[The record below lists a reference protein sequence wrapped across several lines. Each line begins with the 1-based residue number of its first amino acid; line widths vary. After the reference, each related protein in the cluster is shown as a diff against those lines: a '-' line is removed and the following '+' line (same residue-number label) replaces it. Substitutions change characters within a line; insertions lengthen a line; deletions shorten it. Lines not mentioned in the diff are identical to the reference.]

1 MGMTTGF
8 HTATAGM
15 IWSQKSLDV
24 TSNNIA
30 NLSTSGFKADKA
42 SFADLLYT
50 EVKQPEVDPTLKVGH
65 GSRMNKTDTVFS
77 GSSLDQTNQPQD
89 YALTDTRNFF
99 AVRTP
104 DGRTL
109 YTRGGSF
116 HLSQHADGL
125 NYLADSAG
133 NEVLGADGN
142 NIPVADIAV
151 KQNLGVYTF
160 ASLDGLKKTGGGFE
174 ATALSGE
181 AIPVAGADV
190 RQGFLEASSADMATE
205 ISNMIVQERAY
216 QLNAKMAVMTDEVM
230 QTINNLR

>member
-1 MGMTTGF
+1 
-8 HTATAGM
+8 M

-24 TSNNIA
+24 TANNIS
-30 NLSTSGFKADKA
+30 NLSTSGYKADKA

-50 EVKQPEVDPTLKVGH
+50 EVKQPEVDPALKVGH
-65 GSRMNKTDTVFS
+65 GSKINKTDTVFTA
-77 GSSLDQTNQPQD
+77 SSLDKTNQPQD

-104 DGRTL
+104 NGNII

-125 NYLADSAG
+125 NYLVDSTG

-142 NIPVADIAV
+142 NIVV
-151 KQNLGVYTF
+151 SNVEEKQNLAVYTF
-160 ASLDGLKKTGGGFE
+160 ANLDGLKKTSGGFE

-181 AIPVAGADV
+181 AIPVTGADV
-190 RQGFLEASSADMATE
+190 QQGALEASSADMATE
-205 ISNMIVQERAY
+205 ITNMIVQERAY
-216 QLNAKMAVMTDEVM
+216 QLNAKMVVMTDEVM

>member
-1 MGMTTGF
+1 MTTGF

-15 IWSQKSLDV
+15 IWSQRSLDV

-30 NLSTSGFKADKA
+30 NMSTSGFKPDKA
-42 SFADLLYT
+42 NFADLFYT
-50 EVKQPEVDPTLKVGH
+50 EVKQPETDPKLKVGH
-65 GSRMNKTDTVFS
+65 GSRINKTDTVFS
-77 GSSLDQTNQPQD
+77 GTSLDQTGHPQD
-89 YALTDTRNFF
+89 YALTDSRNFF

-116 HLSQHADGL
+116 RLSKHADGRD
-125 NYLADSAG
+125 YLVDSAG

-142 NIPVADIAV
+142 NIAVTDISV
-151 KQNLGVYTF
+151 KQNLGIYTF
-160 ASLDGLKKTGGGFE
+160 GNLDGLKKSGGGFE
-174 ATALSGE
+174 ATALSGA
-181 AIPVAGADV
+181 AIPVAEADV
-190 RQGFLEASSADMATE
+190 KQGYLESSSADMATE

-230 QTINNLR
+230 QTINTLR

>member
-1 MGMTTGF
+1 MTTGF

-15 IWSQKSLDV
+15 LWSQKALDV
-24 TSNNIA
+24 TANNIS
-30 NLSTSGFKADKA
+30 NLTTSGYKANKA

-50 EVKQPEVDPTLKVGH
+50 EVKQPEVDPPLKVGH
-65 GSRMNKTDTVFS
+65 GSKINKTDTVFS
-77 GSSLDQTNQPQD
+77 AAALTQTNKPQD

-104 DGRTL
+104 DGRIV

-116 HLSQHADGL
+116 QLSRHADGL

-133 NEVLGADGN
+133 NEVLDPNGN
-142 NIPVADIAV
+142 SIVVTDIQE
-151 KQNLGVYTF
+151 KQNIGVFTF
-160 ASLDGLKKTGGGFE
+160 ANLDGLKKTSGGFE

-181 AIPVAGADV
+181 AVSVADAEV
-190 RQGFLEASSADMATE
+190 RQGVLEASSADMATE

-216 QLNAKMAVMTDEVM
+216 QLNAKMVVMTDEVM
-230 QTINNLR
+230 QTVNNLR